1 MSQRTFSLKTQVLA
15 LHPRTFEKLV
25 YFIAAADH

>member
-15 LHPRTFEKLV
+15 LRPSTFEKLV